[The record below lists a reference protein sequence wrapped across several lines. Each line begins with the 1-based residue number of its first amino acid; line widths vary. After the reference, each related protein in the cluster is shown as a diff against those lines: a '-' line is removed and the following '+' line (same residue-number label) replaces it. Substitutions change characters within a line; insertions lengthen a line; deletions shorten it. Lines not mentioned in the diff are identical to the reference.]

1 MELGLRYGD
10 AGAAGGGVTLLRN
23 VALFCLLAY
32 AGATLGMYLIQRRL
46 QYHPA
51 NKGLT
56 PAAVGLKKV
65 QVLHL
70 PTADHEHI
78 VAWYTPAAAGRPTI
92 LYFHGNAGEIGDRPK
107 RYQYYQTRG
116 FGVLYVS
123 YRGFGG
129 STGSISE
136 SGLMIDARTSYE
148 WLTGQGVAPGHIAV
162 VGESLGTGVAVQ
174 LAAQYPVGAIALEAP
189 YTSTADV
196 AAGIYWWLPVHL
208 LMKDQFQSKRYIAS
222 VTAPLLITHGAVDTL
237 IPVAFGKALFALA
250 NQPKEIA
257 IMPGIGHDVLF
268 EESTWAR
275 EVAFF
280 DHQLGA
286 AAAAQ

>member
-1 MELGLRYGD
+1 M
-10 AGAAGGGVTLLRN
+10 TLLRN
-23 VALFCLLAY
+23 VALFFLLAY
-32 AGATLGMYLIQRRL
+32 LGVALGMYLMQRRL
-46 QYHPA
+46 QYHPE

-56 PAAVGLKKV
+56 PAAAGLNNV
-65 QVLHL
+65 QVLYL
-70 PTADHEHI
+70 PTPDHEKI

-107 RYQYYQTRG
+107 RYQYYQARG

-129 STGSISE
+129 SSGSISE
-136 SGLMIDARTSYE
+136 SGLMTDARTSYE
-148 WLTGQGVAPGHIAV
+148 WLTGQGVVAGDVAV

-174 LAAQYPVGAIALEAP
+174 LAARYPVGAIALEAP

-208 LMKDQFQSKRYIAS
+208 LMKDQFQSKQYIAS
-222 VTAPLLITHGAVDTL
+222 VKAPLLIIHGDADTL

-250 NQPKEIA
+250 NEPKEIA
-257 IMPGIGHDVLF
+257 IVPGIGHEVLF
-268 EESTWAR
+268 EASTWAR

-280 DHQLGA
+280 DQQLGA